1 MVLGGCETPTESIKL
16 IKMALEDKNKRK
28 SIRNRKRS
36 VIIDLNTEESDVKSN
51 VLSSNES
58 NDIFEDTFTF

>member
-28 SIRNRKRS
+28 SVRHRKRS
-36 VIIDLNTEESDVKSN
+36 VIIDLNTEETDN
-51 VLSSNES
+51 VDNENTTDS
-58 NDIFEDTFTF
+58 REIFEDNFTF